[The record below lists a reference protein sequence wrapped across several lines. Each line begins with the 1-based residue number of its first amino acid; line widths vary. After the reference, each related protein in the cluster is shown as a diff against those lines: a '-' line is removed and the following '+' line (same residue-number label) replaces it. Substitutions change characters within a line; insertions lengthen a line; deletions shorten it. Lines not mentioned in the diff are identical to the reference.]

1 MKTCQQQP
9 ARLVGKQ
16 LRQRI
21 AAVATLFLVPEL
33 HAHRV
38 AMHCSSSL
46 CLRYTDTALSTHSTA
61 TAAAAKIS
69 VFYYG
74 MCLRRMMHALDTTL
88 STHCKTGLPCCQQLE
103 SASVLTEH
111 QPQHS

>member
-1 MKTCQQQP
+1 
-9 ARLVGKQ
+9 
-16 LRQRI
+16 
-21 AAVATLFLVPEL
+21 
-33 HAHRV
+33 
-38 AMHCSSSL
+38 MHCSSSSL
-46 CLRYTDTALSTHSTA
+46 CLRYTDTALGKHSTA
-61 TAAAAKIS
+61 TAAAAAAKIS